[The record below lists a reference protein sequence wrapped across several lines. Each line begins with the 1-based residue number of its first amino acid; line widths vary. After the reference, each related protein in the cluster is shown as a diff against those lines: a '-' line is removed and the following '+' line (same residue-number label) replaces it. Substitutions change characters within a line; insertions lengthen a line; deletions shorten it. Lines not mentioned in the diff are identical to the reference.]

1 MPLRSRVMREQAGG
15 DPTVSTSAQPETG
28 LSWTNH
34 QPVPIPV
41 PGDSCWGFGLI
52 RWDFPMLLGFST
64 VSTQFFHKG
73 SCFLAVRAEIL
84 WKLPNGSRHP

>member
-28 LSWTNH
+28 VSWTNH
-34 QPVPIPV
+34 QPVP
-41 PGDSCWGFGLI
+41 I